1 MNKDVHPASV
11 WMTKLCSGW
20 TPGRN
25 GATIRLEVHMHR
37 LLVLAA
43 VWFLRPGFAA
53 AAEPVEVKFDQV
65 NAIKQR
71 RTVVP
76 SWSKLARP
84 IVCKLDFEVDS
95 GGIPVSVVPAECPE
109 EIHENAVKSSL
120 KWQFEPHKVD
130 GQNVPVKFRMVLKIT
145 H

>member
-1 MNKDVHPASV
+1 MY
-11 WMTKLCSGW
+11 
-20 TPGRN
+20 
-25 GATIRLEVHMHR
+25 R

-43 VWFLRPGFAA
+43 VWFATPISAA
-53 AAEPVEVKFDQV
+53 LADPIEVKIDQV
-65 NAIKQR
+65 KAIKQR

-76 SWSKLARP
+76 SWSKLPRP

-109 EIHENAVKSSL
+109 EIHKNAIKSSL
-120 KWQFEPHKVD
+120 KWQFEPHQVD
-130 GQNVPVKFRMVLKIT
+130 GTPVSVKFRMVLKIT